1 MISPGWSPWGRN
13 RHANTDLWT
22 QQEKERVGSIETVA
36 LKHIHYPMVALFL
49 IAKKWKQLSCPS
61 NNEWNII
68 QQEKEIKYHVYYDM
82 NEPQKMLCQVKE
94 TRHKRL
100 AIA

>member
-1 MISPGWSPWGRN
+1 M
-13 RHANTDLWT
+13 
-22 QQEKERVGSIETVA
+22 
-36 LKHIHYPMVALFL
+36 ALFL